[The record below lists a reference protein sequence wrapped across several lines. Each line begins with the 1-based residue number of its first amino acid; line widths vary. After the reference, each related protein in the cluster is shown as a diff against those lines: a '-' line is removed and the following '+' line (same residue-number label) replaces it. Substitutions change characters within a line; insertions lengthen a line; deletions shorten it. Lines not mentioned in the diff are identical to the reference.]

1 MLKPTNLSGHD
12 FNLHSEPN
20 FYSYS
25 NFLVCSV
32 WSFISAIAFIS
43 RHVRFYFKFA
53 RGNHMSLAECT
64 IHMVFTTEAFFEVA
78 IESLPE
84 WDLNPQQL
92 NSVHMLKPTNLS
104 GHDFNLHSE
113 PNFYSYS
120 NFLVCSVWSF
130 ISAIAFISRHVRFY
144 FKFARGNHMSLAE
157 CTIHMVFTTEAFFE
171 VAIESLPEWDL
182 NPQQLN
188 SVHML

>member
-1 MLKPTNLSGHD
+1 
-12 FNLHSEPN
+12 
-20 FYSYS
+20 
-25 NFLVCSV
+25 
-32 WSFISAIAFIS
+32 
-43 RHVRFYFKFA
+43 
-53 RGNHMSLAECT
+53 
-64 IHMVFTTEAFFEVA
+64 MVFTTEAFFEVA

-120 NFLVCSVWSF
+120 NFLVCSVSSF
-130 ISAIAFISRHVRFY
+130 IWAIAFISRHVRFY

-157 CTIHMVFTTEAFFE
+157 CTIHMVFTTEVFFE
-171 VAIESLPEWDL
+171 AAIESWPEWDL
-182 NPQQLN
+182 NP
-188 SVHML
+188 

>member
-1 MLKPTNLSGHD
+1 
-12 FNLHSEPN
+12 
-20 FYSYS
+20 
-25 NFLVCSV
+25 
-32 WSFISAIAFIS
+32 
-43 RHVRFYFKFA
+43 
-53 RGNHMSLAECT
+53 MSLAECT

-120 NFLVCSVWSF
+120 NFLVCSV
-130 ISAIAFISRHVRFY
+130 
-144 FKFARGNHMSLAE
+144 
-157 CTIHMVFTTEAFFE
+157 
-171 VAIESLPEWDL
+171 
-182 NPQQLN
+182 
-188 SVHML
+188 

>member
-1 MLKPTNLSGHD
+1 MS
-12 FNLHSEPN
+12 
-20 FYSYS
+20 
-25 NFLVCSV
+25 
-32 WSFISAIAFIS
+32 SFISAIAFIS
-43 RHVRFYFKFA
+43 RHVCLCLKYVW
-53 RGNHMSLAECT
+53 GNHISVVEW
-64 IHMVFTTEAFFEVA
+64 MVYTVFPTKGFFEVA

>member
-32 WSFISAIAFIS
+32 SSFISAIAFIS

-53 RGNHMSLAECT
+53 RGNHISLAECT

-120 NFLVCSVWSF
+120 NFLVCSVSSF

-144 FKFARGNHMSLAE
+144 FKFARGNHISLAE